1 MRDAAPPGLVQVWGC
16 AVLLTLAAVGCGPHK
31 TARGSVYAAASI
43 AAAVQEVAGDA
54 FTVSAAGSSTLA
66 QQIAAGADAALFVS
80 AHRRWMDQ
88 LDVGGLLAPGT
99 RRSLVANELVWIA
112 AADLVLE
119 LDLSPGADVASQF
132 TGRLAVGDPEHVP
145 AGEYARMAL
154 QSLGLWESLSDR
166 LAPANDVRA
175 ATTMVETGAA
185 SVGIV
190 YRTDA
195 LTSDVRILAPM
206 PAAAAPPV
214 VYEVAVVRR
223 GDSVAARQLLALRTG
238 PVGQQVFAVHGFTP
252 ATEPP
257 AAVDQEPEPPAS
269 SGLFTTAEMSA
280 LRLSLLVGLVATLL
294 ALVPGAAL
302 AWWLA
307 RGSGPAR
314 TVVSGL
320 VSMPLVLPPVVVGYF
335 LLLLFGPRGP
345 LGGVTEAL
353 LGHALPFTW
362 VAAAVAATVMGFP
375 LMVMALR
382 QAFESVDENLE
393 QAAATLGAPPL
404 RVFWTVTLPLSRG
417 GLVAGSSLCFARSLG
432 EFGAT
437 VTLAGNIMGETR
449 TLPLAI
455 WTALQSPGG
464 EAVAWRLTWICV
476 GLSLGAALLSAVLLR
491 KRRGGTA

>member
-1 MRDAAPPGLVQVWGC
+1 M
-16 AVLLTLAAVGCGPHK
+16 
-31 TARGSVYAAASI
+31 
-43 AAAVQEVAGDA
+43 
-54 FTVSAAGSSTLA
+54 
-66 QQIAAGADAALFVS
+66 
-80 AHRRWMDQ
+80 
-88 LDVGGLLAPGT
+88 
-99 RRSLVANELVWIA
+99 
-112 AADLVLE
+112 
-119 LDLSPGADVASQF
+119 
-132 TGRLAVGDPEHVP
+132 
-145 AGEYARMAL
+145 
-154 QSLGLWESLSDR
+154 
-166 LAPANDVRA
+166 
-175 ATTMVETGAA
+175 
-185 SVGIV
+185 
-190 YRTDA
+190 
-195 LTSDVRILAPM
+195 
-206 PAAAAPPV
+206 
-214 VYEVAVVRR
+214 
-223 GDSVAARQLLALRTG
+223 
-238 PVGQQVFAVHGFTP
+238 
-252 ATEPP
+252 
-257 AAVDQEPEPPAS
+257 
-269 SGLFTTAEMSA
+269 
-280 LRLSLLVGLVATLL
+280 
-294 ALVPGAAL
+294 
-302 AWWLA
+302 
-307 RGSGPAR
+307 
-314 TVVSGL
+314 VSGL

-335 LLLLFGPRGP
+335 LLLLLGPRGP

-476 GLSLGAALLSAVLLR
+476 GLSLVAALLSAVLLR